1 MNAPVNEVDAP
12 ALPTRRR
19 FLQAGAALGGGL
31 VVGYGLPAE
40 AFAQQGAQG
49 LPHDLPHYQRDLPE
63 GEYAPTAYVRIARD
77 GQITVLC
84 GKAEMGQGVH
94 TGFAQIVADELDADW
109 RRVRVE
115 QAPVHLDYANPNAPM
130 VNTGGS
136 TSIRANWTRL
146 RLSGATARAML
157 VSAAARRW
165 NVDAARIHTRDSVLL
180 GPGGLRATYGEMAE
194 AASRE
199 PVPTPPLLKSAAEFK
214 HIGKP
219 LPRLD
224 TPAKTNGSARY
235 SLDVKRP
242 GLLTAVVAF
251 PPAFGA
257 RARAVDSRAALALP
271 GVRQVVQLSNGG
283 VAVVAEHM
291 WAALQG
297 RQALVVEWTDSPLA
311 ALDADALRRGYA
323 EALDREGIVDHNS
336 GDVRN
341 TEGLRTLTREFDQ
354 PFLAQAP
361 MEPLNCTVHIRA
373 DAAEVWVGTQ
383 NATTTQRTVAAV
395 AGLRPEQVTV
405 HTTLMGGA
413 FGRRGTPD
421 FVQPAAEVA
430 RATGRPVKLVYTRE
444 DDMKS
449 GYYRPMSR
457 IRVSAGLDAQGRL
470 AMLSARIAV
479 PSIAKWTGF
488 AFLRKPNGVD
498 LYATECLAP
507 PYRIPNL
514 RVEWVEHD
522 IGVPIWFW
530 RTPGGNQN
538 CLPIEAVIDEMADLA
553 GQDPYR
559 FRRDML
565 ADRPRH
571 RRVLDTA
578 AQRHGW
584 DQPPA
589 SGVGRGI
596 AMVEI
601 FGSVVAI
608 AADVREAG
616 GLPAVQR
623 VSCAV
628 DCGTAINPQQVR
640 AQMQSSI
647 VYGLSALLYGG
658 VEIDRGVPQASN
670 FHDQP
675 VLRLSQMPRIEV
687 DIVPSEAAP
696 GGVGEPA
703 LPPLIP
709 AVVNAWFRVTGKR
722 VQRLPIGS
730 AQ

>member
-1 MNAPVNEVDAP
+1 MSASNIPVLA
-12 ALPTRRR
+12 TRRR

-31 VVGYGLPAE
+31 VVGYGLSAD
-40 AFAQQGAQG
+40 ALAQPGQAQ
-49 LPHDLPHYQRDLPE
+49 PHYQRALPE
-63 GEYAPTAYVRIARD
+63 GEYAPTAYVRIGRD

-84 GKAEMGQGVH
+84 GKAEMGQGIH

-115 QAPVHLDYANPNAPM
+115 QAPLHLDYANPNFPM

-136 TSIRANWTRL
+136 TSVRANWQRL
-146 RLSGATARAML
+146 RESGATARAML
-157 VSAAARRW
+157 VHAAARRW
-165 NVDAARIHTRDSVLL
+165 NVEPTRIHTRDSVLL
-180 GPGGLRATYGEMAE
+180 GPNGLRATYGEMAE

-199 PVPTPPLLKSAAEFK
+199 PMPASPVLKQAAEFK
-214 HIGKP
+214 LIGKP
-219 LPRLD
+219 MPRLD
-224 TPAKTNGSARY
+224 TPSKTDGSATY
-235 SLDVKRP
+235 GLDVKLP
-242 GLLTAVVAF
+242 DLLTAVLAI

-257 RARAVDSRAALALP
+257 RARSVDSRAALALP
-271 GVRQVVQLSNGG
+271 GVRKIIELSDGA
-283 VAVVAEHM
+283 VAVAADHT

-297 RQALVVEWTDSPLA
+297 RQALKIEWTESPLA
-311 ALDADALRRGYA
+311 ALDAEAVRRTYV
-323 EALDREGIVDHNS
+323 EALERPGIVD
-336 GDVRN
+336 RN
-341 TEGLRTLTREFDQ
+341 IGEVGNTAGLRIVTREFDQ
-354 PFLAQAP
+354 PFLAQAA
-361 MEPLNCTVHIRA
+361 MEPLNCTVHIR
-373 DAAEVWVGTQ
+373 DGEAEVWVGTQ
-383 NATTTQRTVAAV
+383 NATTTQRAVATV

-405 HTTLMGGA
+405 HTTLLGGG
-413 FGRRGTPD
+413 FGRRGTVD
-421 FVQPAAEVA
+421 FVRPAAEIA

-457 IRVSAGLDAQGRL
+457 TRVSAGLDTQGRL
-470 AMLSARIAV
+470 SMLTARIAV

-488 AFLRKPNGVD
+488 AFLRKSNGVD

-507 PYRIPNL
+507 PYSIPNL

-538 CLPIEAVIDEMADLA
+538 CLPVEAVVDEIADLA
-553 GQDPYR
+553 GQDPYL
-559 FRRDML
+559 FRRAML
-565 ADRPRH
+565 ADKPRH
-571 RRVLDTA
+571 RRVLDAA

-584 DQPPA
+584 TQAPA
-589 SGVGRGI
+589 NGIGRGI

-601 FGSVVAI
+601 FGSIVAI
-608 AADVREAG
+608 AADVR
-616 GLPAVQR
+616 AVDNQPTVER

-628 DCGTAINPQQVR
+628 DCGTVINPQQVR

-647 VYGLSALLYGG
+647 VFGLSALLYGG
-658 VEIDRGVPQASN
+658 VNIDRGVPQVSN

-675 VLRLSQMPRIEV
+675 VLRISQMPRIDV

-703 LPPLIP
+703 LPPLMP

-722 VQRLPIGS
+722 VQRLPLLGDHNT
-730 AQ
+730 